1 MKHIF
6 NIIFCFNVFLFA
18 SPVFPQAERKSRSH
32 DLKIDQT
39 EHLQPVPFD
48 KNFLQ
53 EVRNHKDYDYSL
65 ELDNSSWWSSFKSWL
80 SNVWNF
86 FLDSLFKNLFP
97 ESIPPYVVDL
107 LKAFFILVAISLIV
121 WLYIRLNPGKAWV
134 KTKRRSEVLFS
145 EDDRIIRT
153 EDIPKLIAEA
163 EANMNFRLA
172 IRYYYL
178 LILKQL
184 KDAKW
189 IDYKIDKTNK
199 QYKEEL
205 KTTPYKS
212 QFNRIT
218 KLYDFIWYGDFNLKE
233 NEYAEAKLSF
243 ENIRQNLQK
252 PKL

>member
-1 MKHIF
+1 MRIIF
-6 NIIFCFNVFLFA
+6 NIILFLTFFFA
-18 SPVFPQAERKSRSH
+18 VSPVFSQAEEEAVIN

-39 EHLQPVPFD
+39 ENLQPVKFD
-48 KNFLQ
+48 QEFLEQ
-53 EVRNHKDYDYSL
+53 VRNSKDYDYSL
-65 ELDNSSWWSSFKSWL
+65 ELDGMSWWQSFKSWM
-80 SNVWNF
+80 SNVWNS
-86 FLDSLFKNLFP
+86 FLDRLLKNLFP
-97 ESIPPYVVDL
+97 DNIPPYVVEII
-107 LKAFFILVAISLIV
+107 KITFIIGAIALMV

-134 KTKRRSEVLFS
+134 KAKRRSEVLFS

-163 EANMNFRLA
+163 EENKQYRLA

-199 QYKEEL
+199 QYKDEL
-205 KTTPYKS
+205 RKTQYET

-218 KLYDFIWYGDFNLKE
+218 NLYDFIWYGDFNLKE
-233 NEYAEAKLSF
+233 NEYVDAKLSF
-243 ENIRQNLQK
+243 EHIRQNLQK
-252 PKL
+252 PKT